1 MGIES
6 IVNVQISLQTQGVT
20 RAGFGIPL
28 ILGPNAGF
36 SGIRTYSSLTGVA
49 ADFATSTDEYKM
61 ARAIFSQAPRPTQV
75 KIRDIST
82 PVVQVNTITPD
93 VTVQEVFAYEVTIN
107 GELFSFTSDATPTA
121 AEVVTGLIALINAS
135 SQPVTASGTTTLILT
150 SDSAGL
156 GFTVAVGARL
166 ANVPTTP
173 NVGIS
178 TDILAAVQEDAN
190 WYALLTTNHDDV
202 TIKDAAATIEALRKI
217 YLVRDDS
224 SDIKTAVTTDILS
237 FLKNKTY
244 LRTGILWSGTPND
257 MGDAAWEGRVL
268 PLDPGS
274 ETWAFKTL
282 AGVTVDSLTDSEQN
296 FLDGKNGNY
305 YIQVAGINITKN
317 GKMAGGEYIDVVRF
331 RDWLQA
337 RIEEDVFA
345 ILANS
350 DKVPYTDG
358 GIAIIESALRKVLR
372 EGQQVGGIIPD
383 FVNDSNVLVPGF
395 TVTVPSAAD
404 ISDSDKAS
412 RTLRDVEFTAQ
423 LAGAI
428 HAVEIFGVITL

>member
-1 MGIES
+1 MS
-6 IVNVQISLQTQGVT
+6 
-20 RAGFGIPL
+20 
-28 ILGPNAGF
+28 
-36 SGIRTYSSLTGVA
+36 
-49 ADFATSTDEYKM
+49 
-61 ARAIFSQAPRPTQV
+61 
-75 KIRDIST
+75 
-82 PVVQVNTITPD
+82 
-93 VTVQEVFAYEVTIN
+93 
-107 GELFSFTSDATPTA
+107 
-121 AEVVTGLIALINAS
+121 
-135 SQPVTASGTTTLILT
+135 
-150 SDSAGL
+150 
-156 GFTVAVGARL
+156 
-166 ANVPTTP
+166 
-173 NVGIS
+173 
-178 TDILAAVQEDAN
+178 
-190 WYALLTTNHDDV
+190 
-202 TIKDAAATIEALRKI
+202 
-217 YLVRDDS
+217 
-224 SDIKTAVTTDILS
+224 
-237 FLKNKTY
+237 
-244 LRTGILWSGTPND
+244 
-257 MGDAAWEGRVL
+257 DAAWEGRVL

-282 AGVTVDSLTDSEQN
+282 AGVTVDTLTDSEQN

-317 GKMAGGEYIDVVRF
+317 GKMAGGEFIDVVRF

-383 FVNDSNVLVPGF
+383 FVNSSNVLVPGF

-404 ISDSDKAS
+404 ISDSDKAT

-428 HAVEIFGVITL
+428 HAVEIFGTITL